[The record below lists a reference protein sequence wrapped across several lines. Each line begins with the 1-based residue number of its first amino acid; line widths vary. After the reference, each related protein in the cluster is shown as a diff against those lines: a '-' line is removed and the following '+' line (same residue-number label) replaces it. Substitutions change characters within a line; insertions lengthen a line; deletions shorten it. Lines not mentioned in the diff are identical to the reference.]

1 MHGLPG
7 FDPSTILLLSHAEA
21 RDTLV
26 AFVRV
31 DRYDDDEGRPGGRI
45 GPIGVRRAW
54 GGRGLGRQL
63 LWWDIADLRRRGA
76 QDVFLSVEDANDG
89 ALRLSGA
96 EGFAGHLEWPHW
108 TIPVDG

>member
-1 MHGLPG
+1 M
-7 FDPSTILLLSHAEA
+7 
-21 RDTLV
+21 
-26 AFVRV
+26 
-31 DRYDDDEGRPGGRI
+31 
-45 GPIGVRRAW
+45 RRAW

-89 ALRLSGA
+89 ALRLYAA